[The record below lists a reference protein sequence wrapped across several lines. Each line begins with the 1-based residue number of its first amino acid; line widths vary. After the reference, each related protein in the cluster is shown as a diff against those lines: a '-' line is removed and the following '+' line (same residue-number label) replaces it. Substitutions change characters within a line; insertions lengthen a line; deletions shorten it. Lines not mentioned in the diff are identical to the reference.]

1 LTSPY
6 VAHLFLE
13 EKYAIGQMF
22 RKLEKLPTFE
32 LVAVGLG
39 VPGDIAREEGM
50 PPRESS
56 TDRVKQQQ
64 LWRRYKL
71 IVPDFEC
78 DILEVFPSRDMFI
91 RGENWLDDKQNG
103 KELHDAP
110 LYDGLDVS
118 TVSKWPAG
126 VAPFLGLLFLLML
139 ALQFSILF
147 AGSWSF

>member
-1 LTSPY
+1 LTSPH

-39 VPGDIAREEGM
+39 VPGDTAGEEGM
-50 PPRESS
+50 PPS
-56 TDRVKQQQ
+56 TDRKTQQQ

-78 DILEVFPSRDMFI
+78 DILEVFPSREMFI

-103 KELHDAP
+103 KELHDES
-110 LYDGLDVS
+110 LYDELDVS
-118 TVSKWPAG
+118 TAVRSSKWPASA
-126 VAPFLGLLFLLML
+126 VSLLGLVCLLML
-139 ALQFSILF
+139 ALQLSIFF
-147 AGSWSF
+147 AGRR